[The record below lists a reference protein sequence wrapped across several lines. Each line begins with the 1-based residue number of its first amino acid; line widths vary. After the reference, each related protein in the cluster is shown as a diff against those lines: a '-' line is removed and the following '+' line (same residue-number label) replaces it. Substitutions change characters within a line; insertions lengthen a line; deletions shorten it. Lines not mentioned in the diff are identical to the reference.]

1 MNRQK
6 REEMKLAFAMLLF
19 LGVCG
24 SAHAEMVRSE
34 TLYGWLE
41 ESMRAEGN
49 FKDRTMAV
57 AYVAAVRDLL
67 EEEAACIPESQRG
80 RRTLQTVR
88 DWMKTN
94 IGRWEQPAART
105 VARALRESFPCGGAN
120 R

>member
-1 MNRQK
+1 MR
-6 REEMKLAFAMLLF
+6 RAFAMLLVA
-19 LGVCG
+19 GVCG
-24 SAHAEMVRSE
+24 SARAEMVRSE

-49 FKDRTMAV
+49 FKDRTMAL

-105 VARALRESFPCGGAN
+105 VARALRESFPCGGTN